1 MLPPRAAAELVEM
14 AVEVIEPLS
23 GLVMGLSEPIVP
35 TIGPPPAPYGGGA
48 PPGSK
53 MELLEFLTGGRA
65 ALALVGSRDTVRLEL

>member
-1 MLPPRAAAELVEM
+1 MLPGRAAELVVTT
-14 AVEVIEPLS
+14 VEVIEPLS
-23 GLVMGLSEPIVP
+23 DLVMGLSEPIVP

-53 MELLEFLTGGRA
+53 MEFLTGGRE

>member
-1 MLPPRAAAELVEM
+1 MLPPRAAELVET

-23 GLVMGLSEPIVP
+23 ALVIGLSDPIVP

-53 MELLEFLTGGRA
+53 MEFLTGGREA
-65 ALALVGSRDTVRLEL
+65 FALVGSRDTVRLEL